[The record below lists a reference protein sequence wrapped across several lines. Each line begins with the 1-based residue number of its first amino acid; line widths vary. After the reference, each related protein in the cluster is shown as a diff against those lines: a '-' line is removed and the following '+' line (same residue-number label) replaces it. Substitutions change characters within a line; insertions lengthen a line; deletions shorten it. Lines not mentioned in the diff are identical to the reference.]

1 MTYVINTRPSQLF
14 AARQSFGFR
23 SAQMG
28 MPWPAWLAV
37 LLLSAAGVATI
48 TLMVVPVRTHE
59 TVSNAVLAAVE
70 PHPFPMVIPRSRISS
85 LHMQDGAAVFCDR
98 DMKECIS
105 HHISGWISD
114 IRTKCSPYG
123 FCTATVKHYFLQN
136 DIILWVI
143 CVCLSPMILVFVCL
157 FIGGRPACLIKA
169 AYMTFMETI
178 DRNDANMYESR
189 FNQCILA
196 CHRAI
201 LFEKATGDGY
211 AWKHKRDMYM
221 DTATLMT
228 FTPEEGFRLRL
239 LCDGAPVFPAWRFRR
254 AEKADAGT
262 PVPATWVDAMA
273 RRNEANIRMDVGQG
287 IGIEWRADGMRVWIN
302 DRAYDSYP
310 AEPAPDVATT
320 PAAPATA

>member
-1 MTYVINTRPSQLF
+1 
-14 AARQSFGFR
+14 
-23 SAQMG
+23 MG

-70 PHPFPMVIPRSRISS
+70 PHPFPVVIPRSRISS
-85 LHMQDGAAVFCDR
+85 LHMQDDAAVFCDR
-98 DMKECIS
+98 DMKKCIS
-105 HHISGWISD
+105 HHISGQISE

-123 FCTATVKHYFLQN
+123 FCTAMVKHYFLQD
-136 DIILWVI
+136 DIIIWII
-143 CVCLSPMILVFVCL
+143 CMCLSLVSLVFVGI
-157 FIGGRPACLIKA
+157 FIDGRPACLFTA
-169 AYMTFMETI
+169 AYMIFMKLF
-178 DRNDANMYESR
+178 DRTDANTHGRR

-196 CHRAI
+196 CRRTI
-201 LFEKATGDGY
+201 LFEKATGAGY
-211 AWKHKRDMYM
+211 AWECKRDMYM

-254 AEKADAGT
+254 AEKAAAGT
-262 PVPATWVDAMA
+262 PVPATWAYAMK
-273 RRNEANIRMDVGQG
+273 RHNDVGVRMDVGQG
-287 IGIEWRADGMRVWIN
+287 IGIEWRTNGMRVWIN

-310 AEPAPDVATT
+310 AEPAPDAAMP
-320 PAAPATA
+320 PAAPSTA